1 MLDFLHDCI
10 MIESIINKILLRCM
24 CLITDSKKKKIN
36 CIYFSNMNKKF
47 GEKWKLLIEIS

>member
-1 MLDFLHDCI
+1 
-10 MIESIINKILLRCM
+10 M

-47 GEKWKLLIEIS
+47 GEKWKLLIEISWNILGMIILGT